1 VSDDWTR
8 GADEPTLPLSR
19 PQPPGPP
26 PAWTPPPPQHH
37 FTPVPPSHAQPRA
50 RVSAWIWP
58 AVCGLA
64 LVLGVVGGVAGSL
77 AYEQLSD
84 DTTGASPTPGVTGTG
99 EGLDST
105 GVVSVPPLKEGDA
118 TVASVAAALL
128 PSTVQISAEY
138 EGEEGG
144 ATGSG
149 FVLDS
154 AGHVITNNHVVE
166 QAAQDDGPIEI
177 VDNDGNRYDATVV
190 GRSPVYDLAVLY
202 VKEAKKLQ
210 PASLGRSQVLRVGE
224 SVVAIGSPLGLSST
238 VTAGIVS
245 ALQRP
250 VTTGDGGESSY
261 INAVQTDAAINPGN
275 SGGPLVN
282 LLGQVV
288 GVNSAI
294 ATTGGG
300 AGGEAGNIGVGF
312 AIPIEQVTITADQI
326 LRTGEARYP
335 VIGAKVQTGERG
347 GDGALIDE
355 VIDGTPADESGLKKG
370 DVVVALEGDRI
381 TDGIAL
387 IVSIRSHQPGETLA
401 FTVMRNGE
409 ERTIDVQLDAEVG

>member
-1 VSDDWTR
+1 MPPPMPS
-8 GADEPTLPLSR
+8 PT
-19 PQPPGPP
+19 PQPSAQHNFPP
-26 PAWTPPPPQHH
+26 PGTHPFPADRLAGPG
-37 FTPVPPSHAQPRA
+37 HASPRA
-50 RVSAWIWP
+50 RVSGWIWP
-58 AVCGLA
+58 AVCALA
-64 LVLGVVGGVAGSL
+64 LVLGLTGGVAGSVV
-77 AYEQLSD
+77 YERLSD
-84 DTTGASPTPGVTGTG
+84 DNPSADANTPSSAETG
-99 EGLDST
+99 EGLENS

-118 TVASVAAALL
+118 TVAAVAAALL

-154 AGHVITNNHVVE
+154 SGHVITNNHVVE
-166 QAAQDDGPIEI
+166 QAAEEDGPIEI
-177 VDNDGNRYDATVV
+177 VDTEGNRYEASVV

-202 VKEAKKLQ
+202 SKGARKLQ
-210 PASLGRSQVLRVGE
+210 PAALGKSNALRVGE
-224 SVVAIGSPLGLSST
+224 SVVAIGSPLGLSAT

-250 VTTGDGGESSY
+250 VTTGDDAGDSSY

-300 AGGEAGNIGVGF
+300 LGGGSGNIGVGF
-312 AIPIEQVTITADQI
+312 AIPMEQVRITADQI

-347 GDGALIDE
+347 GEGALIDE
-355 VIDGTPADESGLKKG
+355 VIDGTPADDSGMKKG
-370 DVVVALEGDRI
+370 DLVVALEGEKV

-387 IVSIRSHQPGETLA
+387 IVSIRSHQPGDTLA
-401 FTVMRNGE
+401 FTVVRDGE
-409 ERTIDVQLDAEVG
+409 ERTLNVTLDAEVG